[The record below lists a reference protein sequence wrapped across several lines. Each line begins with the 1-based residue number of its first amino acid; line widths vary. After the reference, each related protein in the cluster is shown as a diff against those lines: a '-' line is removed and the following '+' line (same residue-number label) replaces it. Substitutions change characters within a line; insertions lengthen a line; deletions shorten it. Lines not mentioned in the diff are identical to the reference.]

1 MPQPCRCRGPEVLAG
16 AFVVGLLAAAALWVL
31 AAGAFGGA
39 VFQREN
45 FRGRL
50 LPTAVGILIALVVLV
65 TDAVVAVIAAAGAE
79 PDAAA
84 VDGLRLTTFT
94 ALGFGLLGLLDDLG
108 GAGESG
114 GFAAHLRALA
124 EGRLTTGAIK
134 LFGGAAVAIVV
145 VAAREPDSLGRLLA
159 DGALVALAAN
169 LGNLFDR
176 APGRAIKVALVAF
189 LVLVLAS
196 VLVLQFESQSPDAN
210 IITGGDALWWA
221 VVTITTVGYGDFSPV
236 TAGGRLTGLFVMFA
250 GVGVIAG
257 LASILASILIPAPPS
272 EAEAEAPA
280 PGELSG
286 ELARIRSELAALR
299 ELISSDRR
307 EPL

>member
-1 MPQPCRCRGPEVLAG
+1 VVAG

-31 AAGAFGGA
+31 AAAAFGGA

-50 LPTAVGILIALVVLV
+50 LPTAVGIIVALVVLV
-65 TDAVVAVIAAAGAE
+65 TDAVVAVVAAAGAE
-79 PDAAA
+79 PNAAA
-84 VDGLRLTTFT
+84 VEGLRLTTIT

-134 LFGGAAVAIVV
+134 LFGGAAVAVVV
-145 VAAREPDSLGRLLA
+145 VATREPDSIGRVLA

-176 APGRAIKVALVAF
+176 APGRTIKVTLVAF
-189 LVLVLAS
+189 LVLVLA
-196 VLVLQFESQSPDAN
+196 VGAERGLAGVALAVGAGAGLLTADLRERLML
-210 IITGGDALWWA
+210 GDAGANVLGA
-221 VVTITTVGYGDFSPV
+221 VLGLGVVLTCSPGVRTVVLALVAALNLASEWVSFSRVIAAAPPLR
-236 TAGGRLTGLFVMFA
+236 AADRWGRL
-250 GVGVIAG
+250 
-257 LASILASILIPAPPS
+257 PW
-272 EAEAEAPA
+272 
-280 PGELSG
+280 
-286 ELARIRSELAALR
+286 
-299 ELISSDRR
+299 
-307 EPL
+307 